1 MKLLQKFFKPKSQRD
16 FSRHTPILDEVNRH
30 AGEFEGY
37 TPEQF
42 RAKTAEFRAR
52 LSAGETL
59 DDLLPEAYALVKM
72 ACKSLVGTT
81 WNVVGIPITWEI
93 VPYDVQIVGGIVL
106 HEGKIAEMATGEGKT
121 LVATM
126 PLYLNALSGRGAHL
140 VTVNDYLA
148 RRDSEWMGRVYETL
162 GLTVGCIQA
171 DQSNEVRKSAY
182 TADITYG
189 TNNEFGFDYLRD
201 NMKTRAEDRVQRG
214 HAYAI
219 VDEVDSVL
227 IDEART
233 PLIISGPVSH
243 SQSSDLFARLK
254 PKVERVVG
262 LQTRLVNELVAFAE
276 KERENGEKEE
286 EVARALLKVKRGAP
300 KNNRF
305 MKLMAEPGTEKLI
318 QHIEVELMR
327 DKVLHELDE
336 ELFYAVDEKGNSL
349 NLTEKG
355 REALSAEDR
364 EQFVLPDLSEHI
376 HAIDADESL
385 DATKRIEAKDQA
397 YRRYA
402 ERSESIHNFSQLL
415 RAYTLFEKDNEY
427 VVQDGRVIIVDE
439 FTGRLMP
446 GRRFSDGL
454 HQALEAKEG
463 VRIEGETQTLATITL
478 QNYFRMYEKLA
489 GMTGTA
495 ETEAEELHKIYK
507 LDVQVI
513 PTNEAVR
520 RVDMEDL
527 VYKTKREKYNAIID
541 EVARLHEK
549 KLPVLV
555 GTISVEVSETLSR
568 LLKRRGIAHNVLN
581 AKYHQQEAEIVARAG
596 RAGAVTIATN
606 MAGRGTDIK
615 LEPSVVACEDCG
627 IGTRRT
633 DWKTR
638 AGTTVDTN
646 QCEEDVPCGLHI
658 IGTERHESR
667 RIDRQLRGRAGRQ
680 GDPGSSVFFISL
692 EDDLMR
698 LFRSDRIAGVMDRLG
713 VKEGEVITHPLV
725 TKSIARS
732 QRRVE
737 AHNFEIRKRLID
749 YDDVMNRQREVIYGR
764 RNEVIDATSLRP
776 IIETIIDDHIDGAF
790 ERFIDPSELPED
802 QRRGEF
808 LAQLESIFLYSFGMP
823 GDDGPAT
830 VDELREHVRAR
841 AREALRMR
849 EDFLGREFNNPDM
862 VPEFEKFILLQVIDE
877 KWMDHLHELDSLKEG
892 IHLRAYAQKDPLV
905 EYKREAFTLFSDLN
919 ERIDRD
925 ALYAMFHARLAAA
938 PRPAADLSRARAVHQ
953 SAAPIA
959 NQAAAPQEP
968 GPAPA
973 PVADPRRAPVP
984 GPFGPPG
991 RGATEATS
999 AVLRDQPTKGTV
1011 VRTDKKVGRNDPCP
1025 CGSGKKYKNCCGASG

>member
-1 MKLLQKFFKPKSQRD
+1 MNLLQKLFKPKSQRD
-16 FSRHTPILDEVNRH
+16 FSRHAPILDEVNRH
-30 AGEFEGY
+30 AASYEGY
-37 TPEQF
+37 TEEQF
-42 RAKTAEFRAR
+42 RAKTDEFRSR
-52 LSAGETL
+52 LAAGETP
-59 DDLLPEAYALVKM
+59 DDILPEAYALVKT
-72 ACKSLVGTT
+72 ACKALVGTS
-81 WNVVGIPITWEI
+81 WDVCGIPITWEM

-126 PLYLNALSGRGAHL
+126 PLYLNAVTGRGVHL

-148 RRDSEWMGRVYETL
+148 RRDSEWMGQLLRKL
-162 GLTVGCIQA
+162 GVTVGCIQA
-171 DQSNEVRKSAY
+171 DQSNEVRKAAY
-182 TADITYG
+182 ACDVTYG

-243 SQSSDLFARLK
+243 STSSDLFARLK

-276 KERENGEKEE
+276 KERENAEKED

-305 MKLMAEPGTEKLI
+305 MKLMTESGVEKLI

-327 DKVLHELDE
+327 DKVLTDLDE
-336 ELFYAVDEKGNSL
+336 ELYYAVDEKGNSL

-355 REALSAEDR
+355 RDALSAEDR
-364 EQFVLPDLSEHI
+364 EQFVLPDLSEQI

-385 DATKRIEAKDQA
+385 EPAQRVEAKDLA

-427 VVQDGRVIIVDE
+427 VVQEGKVMIVDE

-463 VRIEGETQTLATITL
+463 VKIEGETQTLATITL
-478 QNYFRMYEKLA
+478 QNYFRMYEKLS

-520 RVDMEDL
+520 RMDMEDL
-527 VYKTKREKYNAIID
+527 VYRTKREKYNAIID
-541 EVARLHEK
+541 EVARLNEK

-568 LLKRRGIAHNVLN
+568 LLKRRGIPHNVLN

-615 LEPSVVACEDCG
+615 LEASVVACEECG
-627 IGTRRT
+627 IGT
-633 DWKTR
+633 
-638 AGTTVDTN
+638 
-646 QCEEDVPCGLHI
+646 
-658 IGTERHESR
+658 
-667 RIDRQLRGRAGRQ
+667 GR
-680 GDPGSSVFFISL
+680 
-692 EDDLMR
+692 
-698 LFRSDRIAGVMDRLG
+698 
-713 VKEGEVITHPLV
+713 
-725 TKSIARS
+725 
-732 QRRVE
+732 
-737 AHNFEIRKRLID
+737 
-749 YDDVMNRQREVIYGR
+749 
-764 RNEVIDATSLRP
+764 
-776 IIETIIDDHIDGAF
+776 
-790 ERFIDPSELPED
+790 SE
-802 QRRGEF
+802 
-808 LAQLESIFLYSFGMP
+808 
-823 GDDGPAT
+823 
-830 VDELREHVRAR
+830 
-841 AREALRMR
+841 
-849 EDFLGREFNNPDM
+849 
-862 VPEFEKFILLQVIDE
+862 
-877 KWMDHLHELDSLKEG
+877 
-892 IHLRAYAQKDPLV
+892 
-905 EYKREAFTLFSDLN
+905 
-919 ERIDRD
+919 
-925 ALYAMFHARLAAA
+925 
-938 PRPAADLSRARAVHQ
+938 
-953 SAAPIA
+953 
-959 NQAAAPQEP
+959 
-968 GPAPA
+968 
-973 PVADPRRAPVP
+973 
-984 GPFGPPG
+984 
-991 RGATEATS
+991 
-999 AVLRDQPTKGTV
+999 
-1011 VRTDKKVGRNDPCP
+1011 
-1025 CGSGKKYKNCCGASG
+1025 